1 MHRYYGC
8 SWPRRWRIKIFAFW
22 GSKNSLLIAY
32 LFCLKWGIA
41 INGTSKNL
49 VAAQYYKAGCLNW
62 PSGYVGISSRLQGQ
76 WRNGCVDKVRAGRQ
90 RAEQSSFF
98 HCPYR
103 GFQKEVWFRSKVYLL
118 TSRSWCL
125 PALRCGSKACCL
137 SASRSQV
144 YPPFL
149 DCNPFQI
156 ESSWQQGIVGV
167 VGLLEAW
174 PITIVRTI
182 FNWYTAWK
190 VS

>member
-98 HCPYR
+98 HCPYIN
-103 GFQKEVWFRSKVYLL
+103 FEKKVWTRLKVSLP
-118 TSRSWCL
+118 TSRSV
-125 PALRCGSKACCL
+125 SKAC
-137 SASRSQV
+137 AFRSQDPDHKCV
-144 YPPFL
+144 FHL
-149 DCNPFQI
+149 WI
-156 ESSWQQGIVGV
+156 IVHSRYNQV
-167 VGLLEAW
+167 DTQE
-174 PITIVRTI
+174 
-182 FNWYTAWK
+182 
-190 VS
+190 